1 MRAPPRGPSIFRRF
15 ILICGLPYLAD
26 LLYVGERQ
34 VVAWGRAC
42 PFYLFCREVSYM
54 AQQVLVIGGVALGPK
69 AACRYKRLQPD
80 SHVTMIDQGTYISY
94 GGCGIPY
101 FVSGDVG
108 SMDALRQTSAHV
120 LRTPEFFEKLRGVE
134 VLTQTRALSI
144 NRKQKTVT
152 VENTVSGEKRDLA
165 YDKLVIATGS
175 TPKVPPIPGHDLK
188 NVGTVTCLEA
198 AQAVQADCAARKI
211 NHAVIVGGGFIGLE
225 MAVALAD
232 QWGIRTTVIELLD
245 HLLPA
250 QLSPNLAAMARHDLE
265 ELGVT
270 VLTGEKVLE
279 LKGKDGAVCQLVT
292 DKRTLDA
299 DHVIFSVGVTPNSQI
314 AADAGLVCH
323 PRGGIVVN
331 NHMQTSDPDIY
342 AGGDCVVVHNIL
354 SGEQSYLPL
363 GSLANRQG
371 RVIGTNLA
379 GGDEVFEGVVGSWCV
394 KLNKMS
400 ACGTGLTL
408 VQAKRA
414 GFDAVAVSIE
424 QLDKAHFYPEKSMMT
439 LEAVVDKHSRRVL
452 GMQGFCTDGI
462 ALKARIDAV
471 AAMLQFARPTLNDL
485 ANLEVAYAPPFASA
499 LDVVNTVA
507 NVADNVLAGRHKVVT
522 PDEFLDLW
530 EHRAENHYV
539 FVDGRPGQAGHS
551 LAEKHPDC
559 WLAIPMEELEARMHE
574 IPRDRPVA
582 LICNTGS
589 RAYDMQIKMRR
600 AGIDSVNAEGG
611 MQSMKKRGQDF

>member
-1 MRAPPRGPSIFRRF
+1 
-15 ILICGLPYLAD
+15 
-26 LLYVGERQ
+26 
-34 VVAWGRAC
+34 
-42 PFYLFCREVSYM
+42 M

-80 SHVTMIDQGTYISY
+80 SHVTMIEQGTYISY

-101 FVSGDVG
+101 FVSGDVS

-120 LRTPEFFEKLRGVE
+120 VRTPEFFDKMRDVE
-134 VLTQTRALSI
+134 VLTQTRALTI
-144 NRKQKTVT
+144 NRPQKTVT
-152 VENTVSGEKRDLA
+152 VENTVSGDKRDLP

-188 NVGTVTCLEA
+188 NVSTVTCLEA
-198 AQAVQADCAARKI
+198 AQAIQEDCAAQKI
-211 NHAVIVGGGFIGLE
+211 EHAVIVGGGFIGLE

-250 QLSPNLAAMARHDLE
+250 QLSPNLAQMAKHDLE
-265 ELGVT
+265 DLGVT

-279 LKGKDGAVCQLVT
+279 LRGKDGAVCQLVT
-292 DKRTLDA
+292 DRRTLEA
-299 DHVIFSVGVTPNSQI
+299 DHVIFSVGVTPNSRI
-314 AADAGLVCH
+314 AADAGLICH

-331 NHMQTSDPDIY
+331 SHMQTSDPDIY
-342 AGGDCVVVHNIL
+342 AGGDCVVVRNLI
-354 SGEQSYLPL
+354 SGEQSFLPL

-379 GGDEVFEGVVGSWCV
+379 GGDDVFEGVVGSWCV

-400 ACGTGLTL
+400 ACGTGLT
-408 VQAKRA
+408 VAQARRT

-424 QLDKAHFYPEKSMMT
+424 QLDKAHFYPEKTMMT
-439 LEAVVDKHSRRVL
+439 LEVVVDRPTRRVL
-452 GMQGFCTDGI
+452 GLQGYCADGI

-499 LDVVNTVA
+499 LDAVNTVA
-507 NVADNVLAGRHKVVT
+507 NAADNVLAGRHKVIT

-539 FVDGRPGQAGHS
+539 VVDGRPGRSAYP
-551 LAEKHPDC
+551 LAEKFPGD
-559 WLAIPMEELEARMHE
+559 WLAIPMEEVQDRMHE

-589 RAYDMQIKMRR
+589 RAYDMQLKMRK
-600 AGIDSVNAEGG
+600 AGIDSVNSEGG
-611 MQSMKKRGQDF
+611 MQTMKKRGQDF